1 MARKPVVPARTEVAT
16 DSDDAA
22 PAPEVGQPAV
32 EVEAPEGV
40 FDLEQWV
47 ADVYDYQNNG
57 GPAPVRKYL
66 PVPEAP
72 TAP

>member
-1 MARKPVVPARTEVAT
+1 MARRAV
-16 DSDDAA
+16 AA
-22 PAPEVGQPAV
+22 PAVSAPGTEPASVEAGV
-32 EVEAPEGV
+32 EVEAPEGP

-47 ADVYDYQNNG
+47 ADVYDYQYNG

-66 PVPEAP
+66 STPEAP

>member
-1 MARKPVVPARTEVAT
+1 MARRAV
-16 DSDDAA
+16 AA
-22 PAPEVGQPAV
+22 PAVSAPDVVAPEVGQPAV
-32 EVEAPEGV
+32 EAEAPEGV

-66 PVPEAP
+66 PAPEAP